1 MERGKIVF
9 ENGCENYQEV
19 EKEPDKNIA
28 KALRQIEQRNAGLTL
43 LANSMWPSRSRLRS
57 EQTLPPLSQNTWR

>member
-1 MERGKIVF
+1 VERGKIVF
-9 ENGCENYQEV
+9 ENGSENYQEA
-19 EKEPDKNIA
+19 EKELDKNIA

>member
-1 MERGKIVF
+1 VERGKIVF
-9 ENGCENYQEV
+9 ENGSENYQEA
-19 EKEPDKNIA
+19 EKELDKNIA

-57 EQTLPPLSQNTWR
+57 EQTLRR